1 MRDYNREHQDT
12 CERKYEYD
20 FDRLLRGYMRR
31 SFAPFHRPGKALE
44 LGCYKGEFTS
54 LLAESF
60 ADLTVVEGAS
70 DLVDIARER
79 VRPGVKFI
87 HATFETVDLAAE
99 YDSIFL
105 IHTLEHLD
113 DPRAVLGRI
122 GTWLAPGGRLF
133 VAVPNA
139 NAASRQIA
147 VKMGLIEH
155 NSAVS
160 PAERVHGHRRTY
172 ALDTLETE
180 VGDAGLSVLSRGG
193 VFFKPFANFQF
204 DRMAGTDVISAEYLE
219 GCYRLGMHYPDLCA
233 TVYAICET
241 GNEK

>member
-12 CERKYEYD
+12 RERKYEYD

-70 DLVDIARER
+70 DLIDIARTR
-79 VRPGVKFI
+79 VGPGVKFI
-87 HATFETVDLAAE
+87 HATFETVDLAPE

-113 DPRAVLGRI
+113 DPRAVLARI

-160 PAERVHGHRRTY
+160 PAERDHGHRRTY

-180 VGDAGLSVLSRGG
+180 VGGAGLSVLSRGG

-204 DRMAGTDVISAEYLE
+204 DRMAGTDVISSDYLE

-233 TVYAICET
+233 SVYAICEA
-241 GNEK
+241 GDEK